1 MYDLMLYSLKTGA
14 CLAVFYLFYKLL
26 LSRETFHR
34 FNRVVLLAMLVLS
47 FVLPCCVVTLYR
59 DLPAPEPFVLP
70 VVTQPALPVEA
81 VAAAKPFPWREL
93 LAMLFAA
100 GVVAMLLWV
109 VVSLV
114 RVWSIVHGGRSER
127 LPGGMVLVRRPEKGS
142 PFSWGRY
149 IVVSEQDDD
158 ALLRDVLLH
167 EEAHLR
173 LHHSV
178 DLLVADLAGCLQ
190 WFNPA
195 MWLLRRELRAIHE
208 YEADEAV
215 LRSGVDAREYQMLLI
230 RKAAGR
236 RWCSVA
242 NSFNH
247 SKLKNRITMM
257 LRKKSSRWNYARA
270 LVFLPLVG
278 LALGAF
284 AETVYRVPVDK
295 GTQNSGTFLSSAVG
309 NGTSVAALVDSALRD
324 ASAEAGQSASEGLAG
339 SAQAALKQPAVRYF
353 INGREVTVSALDT
366 LKVER
371 IASVDVEKSDDPAS
385 GIVRITLRGNSSEGT
400 TDQYIYILDGQR
412 KSYAE
417 LDIDPSEIAS
427 VKVIK
432 EPSVIE
438 QFDRPEAKGV
448 VYILTN
454 DFARQ
459 LEGSLRAGAE
469 GLEAGRAGLEAARKH
484 LSGDEWKKVQ
494 QQLREAS
501 EQLEQAQRELDGQ
514 QTEASLRQQI
524 ATERRERRR
533 YEGLVARGAANTK
546 QLDDIDARIAVLEK
560 QLAAQNETL
569 EKGNRSVSGEIE
581 AIEAQLAQTDDMLAR
596 CVVTA
601 PTAGTV
607 LAKYAERGEMAQQ
620 GRALF
625 KMGALDRL
633 YLRAYMTAPQVTGL
647 KVGSRVTVLADM
659 GEEGTRRYEGTVAWI
674 SDKAEFTPKTIQTR
688 DERANLVYA
697 VKVAVKNDGFIKI
710 GMYGDV
716 LL

>member
-1 MYDLMLYSLKTGA
+1 M
-14 CLAVFYLFYKLL
+14 
-26 LSRETFHR
+26 
-34 FNRVVLLAMLVLS
+34 
-47 FVLPCCVVTLYR
+47 
-59 DLPAPEPFVLP
+59 
-70 VVTQPALPVEA
+70 
-81 VAAAKPFPWREL
+81 
-93 LAMLFAA
+93 
-100 GVVAMLLWV
+100 
-109 VVSLV
+109 
-114 RVWSIVHGGRSER
+114 
-127 LPGGMVLVRRPEKGS
+127 
-142 PFSWGRY
+142 
-149 IVVSEQDDD
+149 
-158 ALLRDVLLH
+158 
-167 EEAHLR
+167 
-173 LHHSV
+173 
-178 DLLVADLAGCLQ
+178 
-190 WFNPA
+190 
-195 MWLLRRELRAIHE
+195 RAIHE

-353 INGREVTVSALDT
+353 IDGREVTASALDT

-469 GLEAGRAGLEAARKH
+469 GLEAGRAGLEAARVGLEAARKH

-501 EQLEQAQRELDGQ
+501 EQLEQARRELDNQ
-514 QTEASLRQQI
+514 QTEASLEAARQYLNSDEWKAVQQQL
-524 ATERRERRR
+524 REAS
-533 YEGLVARGAANTK
+533 EQLK
-546 QLDDIDARIAVLEK
+546 QAQSELDGH
-560 QLAAQNETL
+560 QLASSSQTIVITGDGTFVSASASGAGSVPTSTSTSTSSSGSSAAAAAAGQGVPKGEPIISVKGGSTKPTSQKGVLWVIDGKEYRADKLKPGELDELLGEPSNIRSMMILKDASAIREYGRKARNGAIIVETN
-569 EKGNRSVSGEIE
+569 KKR
-581 AIEAQLAQTDDMLAR
+581 
-596 CVVTA
+596 
-601 PTAGTV
+601 
-607 LAKYAERGEMAQQ
+607 
-620 GRALF
+620 
-625 KMGALDRL
+625 
-633 YLRAYMTAPQVTGL
+633 
-647 KVGSRVTVLADM
+647 
-659 GEEGTRRYEGTVAWI
+659 
-674 SDKAEFTPKTIQTR
+674 
-688 DERANLVYA
+688 
-697 VKVAVKNDGFIKI
+697 
-710 GMYGDV
+710 
-716 LL
+716 

>member
-1 MYDLMLYSLKTGA
+1 
-14 CLAVFYLFYKLL
+14 
-26 LSRETFHR
+26 
-34 FNRVVLLAMLVLS
+34 
-47 FVLPCCVVTLYR
+47 
-59 DLPAPEPFVLP
+59 
-70 VVTQPALPVEA
+70 
-81 VAAAKPFPWREL
+81 
-93 LAMLFAA
+93 
-100 GVVAMLLWV
+100 
-109 VVSLV
+109 
-114 RVWSIVHGGRSER
+114 
-127 LPGGMVLVRRPEKGS
+127 
-142 PFSWGRY
+142 
-149 IVVSEQDDD
+149 
-158 ALLRDVLLH
+158 
-167 EEAHLR
+167 
-173 LHHSV
+173 
-178 DLLVADLAGCLQ
+178 
-190 WFNPA
+190 
-195 MWLLRRELRAIHE
+195 
-208 YEADEAV
+208 
-215 LRSGVDAREYQMLLI
+215 
-230 RKAAGR
+230 
-236 RWCSVA
+236 
-242 NSFNH
+242 
-247 SKLKNRITMM
+247 MM

-353 INGREVTVSALDT
+353 IDGREVTASALDT

-501 EQLEQAQRELDGQ
+501 EQLKQAQSELDGH
-514 QTEASLRQQI
+514 
-524 ATERRERRR
+524 
-533 YEGLVARGAANTK
+533 
-546 QLDDIDARIAVLEK
+546 
-560 QLAAQNETL
+560 QLASSPQTIVIT
-569 EKGNRSVSGEIE
+569 GDGTSVSASASGAGSVPTSTSTSTSGSSAAAAAAGQGVPKGEPIISVKGGSTKPTSQKGVLWVIDGKE
-581 AIEAQLAQTDDMLAR
+581 YRADKLKPGELDELLGEPSNIRSMMILKDASAIREYGRKAR
-596 CVVTA
+596 N
-601 PTAGTV
+601 
-607 LAKYAERGEMAQQ
+607 
-620 GRALF
+620 
-625 KMGALDRL
+625 GAIIVETNKKR
-633 YLRAYMTAPQVTGL
+633 
-647 KVGSRVTVLADM
+647 
-659 GEEGTRRYEGTVAWI
+659 
-674 SDKAEFTPKTIQTR
+674 
-688 DERANLVYA
+688 
-697 VKVAVKNDGFIKI
+697 
-710 GMYGDV
+710 
-716 LL
+716 

>member
-1 MYDLMLYSLKTGA
+1 
-14 CLAVFYLFYKLL
+14 
-26 LSRETFHR
+26 
-34 FNRVVLLAMLVLS
+34 
-47 FVLPCCVVTLYR
+47 
-59 DLPAPEPFVLP
+59 
-70 VVTQPALPVEA
+70 
-81 VAAAKPFPWREL
+81 
-93 LAMLFAA
+93 
-100 GVVAMLLWV
+100 
-109 VVSLV
+109 
-114 RVWSIVHGGRSER
+114 
-127 LPGGMVLVRRPEKGS
+127 
-142 PFSWGRY
+142 
-149 IVVSEQDDD
+149 
-158 ALLRDVLLH
+158 
-167 EEAHLR
+167 
-173 LHHSV
+173 
-178 DLLVADLAGCLQ
+178 
-190 WFNPA
+190 

-324 ASAEAGQSASEGLAG
+324 ASTEAGQSASEGLAG

-353 INGREVTVSALDT
+353 INGREVTASALDT

-432 EPSVIE
+432 ERSVIE

-469 GLEAGRAGLEAARKH
+469 GLEAGRAGLEAARVGLEAARKH

-501 EQLEQAQRELDGQ
+501 EQLEQARRELDNQQTEASLEAARQYLNSDEWKAVQQQLREASEQLEQAQRELDGQ
-514 QTEASLRQQI
+514 RLASSPQTI
-524 ATERRERRR
+524 VIT
-533 YEGLVARGAANTK
+533 GDGT
-546 QLDDIDARIAVLEK
+546 
-560 QLAAQNETL
+560 
-569 EKGNRSVSGEIE
+569 SVSASASGAGSVSTSTSTSTSSSGSSAAAAAAGQGMPQGEPIISVKGGSTKPTSQKGVLWVIDGKE
-581 AIEAQLAQTDDMLAR
+581 YRADKLKPGELDELLGEPSNIRSMMILKDASAIREYGRKAR
-596 CVVTA
+596 N
-601 PTAGTV
+601 
-607 LAKYAERGEMAQQ
+607 
-620 GRALF
+620 
-625 KMGALDRL
+625 GAIIVETNKKR
-633 YLRAYMTAPQVTGL
+633 
-647 KVGSRVTVLADM
+647 
-659 GEEGTRRYEGTVAWI
+659 
-674 SDKAEFTPKTIQTR
+674 
-688 DERANLVYA
+688 
-697 VKVAVKNDGFIKI
+697 
-710 GMYGDV
+710 
-716 LL
+716 

>member
-127 LPGGMVLVRRPEKGS
+127 LPGGMVLVRRPERGS

-353 INGREVTVSALDT
+353 IDGREVTASALDT

-469 GLEAGRAGLEAARKH
+469 GLEAGRAGLEAARVGLEAARKH

-514 QTEASLRQQI
+514 QTEASLEAARQYLNSDEWKAVQQQL
-524 ATERRERRR
+524 REAS
-533 YEGLVARGAANTK
+533 E
-546 QLDDIDARIAVLEK
+546 QLEQAQRELDGQR
-560 QLAAQNETL
+560 LASSSQTIVIT
-569 EKGNRSVSGEIE
+569 GDGTSVSASASGAGSVPTSTSTSTSTSGSSAAVAAAGQGVPKDEPIISVKGGSTKPTSQKGVLWVIDGKEYRADKLKPGELDELLGEPSNIRSMMILKDAS
-581 AIEAQLAQTDDMLAR
+581 AIREYGRKAR
-596 CVVTA
+596 N
-601 PTAGTV
+601 
-607 LAKYAERGEMAQQ
+607 
-620 GRALF
+620 
-625 KMGALDRL
+625 GAIIVETNKKR
-633 YLRAYMTAPQVTGL
+633 
-647 KVGSRVTVLADM
+647 
-659 GEEGTRRYEGTVAWI
+659 
-674 SDKAEFTPKTIQTR
+674 
-688 DERANLVYA
+688 
-697 VKVAVKNDGFIKI
+697 
-710 GMYGDV
+710 
-716 LL
+716 

>member
-127 LPGGMVLVRRPEKGS
+127 LPGGMVLVRRPERGS

-295 GTQNSGTFLSSAVG
+295 GTQNSGTFLSSA
-309 NGTSVAALVDSALRD
+309 
-324 ASAEAGQSASEGLAG
+324 EAGQSASEGLAG

-353 INGREVTVSALDT
+353 IDGREVTASALDT

-469 GLEAGRAGLEAARKH
+469 GLEAGRASLEAARKH

-514 QTEASLRQQI
+514 RLASSPQTI
-524 ATERRERRR
+524 VIT
-533 YEGLVARGAANTK
+533 GDGT
-546 QLDDIDARIAVLEK
+546 
-560 QLAAQNETL
+560 
-569 EKGNRSVSGEIE
+569 SVSASASGAGSVSTSTSTSTSSSGSSAAAAAAGQGMPKGEPIISVKGGSTKPTSQKGVLWVIDGKE
-581 AIEAQLAQTDDMLAR
+581 YRADKLKPGELDELLGEPSNIRSMMILKDASAIREYGRKAR
-596 CVVTA
+596 N
-601 PTAGTV
+601 
-607 LAKYAERGEMAQQ
+607 
-620 GRALF
+620 
-625 KMGALDRL
+625 GAIIVETNKKR
-633 YLRAYMTAPQVTGL
+633 
-647 KVGSRVTVLADM
+647 
-659 GEEGTRRYEGTVAWI
+659 
-674 SDKAEFTPKTIQTR
+674 
-688 DERANLVYA
+688 
-697 VKVAVKNDGFIKI
+697 
-710 GMYGDV
+710 
-716 LL
+716 

>member
-127 LPGGMVLVRRPEKGS
+127 LPGGMVLVRRPERGS

-324 ASAEAGQSASEGLAG
+324 AS
-339 SAQAALKQPAVRYF
+339 
-353 INGREVTVSALDT
+353 
-366 LKVER
+366 
-371 IASVDVEKSDDPAS
+371 VDVEKSDDPAS

-469 GLEAGRAGLEAARKH
+469 GLEAGRAGLEAARVGLEAARKH

-501 EQLEQAQRELDGQ
+501 EQLEQARRELDNQ
-514 QTEASLRQQI
+514 QTEASLEAARQYLNSDEWKAVQQQL
-524 ATERRERRR
+524 REAS
-533 YEGLVARGAANTK
+533 EQLK
-546 QLDDIDARIAVLEK
+546 QAQSELDGH
-560 QLAAQNETL
+560 QLASSSQTIVIT
-569 EKGNRSVSGEIE
+569 GDGTSVSASASGAGSVPTSTSTSTSTSGSSAAAAAAGQGVPKGEPIISVKGGSTKPTSQKGVLWVIDGKE
-581 AIEAQLAQTDDMLAR
+581 YRADKLKPGELDELLGEPSNIRSMMILKDASAIREYGRKAR
-596 CVVTA
+596 N
-601 PTAGTV
+601 
-607 LAKYAERGEMAQQ
+607 
-620 GRALF
+620 
-625 KMGALDRL
+625 GAIIVETNKKR
-633 YLRAYMTAPQVTGL
+633 
-647 KVGSRVTVLADM
+647 
-659 GEEGTRRYEGTVAWI
+659 
-674 SDKAEFTPKTIQTR
+674 
-688 DERANLVYA
+688 
-697 VKVAVKNDGFIKI
+697 
-710 GMYGDV
+710 
-716 LL
+716 

>member
-70 VVTQPALPVEA
+70 EVTQPALPVEA

-127 LPGGMVLVRRPEKGS
+127 LPGGMVLVRRPERGS

-195 MWLLRRELRAIHE
+195 MWLLRCELRAIHE

-295 GTQNSGTFLSSAVG
+295 GTQNSGTFLSSAVV

-353 INGREVTVSALDT
+353 IDGREVTASALDT

-469 GLEAGRAGLEAARKH
+469 GLEAGRASLEAARKH

-514 QTEASLRQQI
+514 RLASSPQTI
-524 ATERRERRR
+524 VIT
-533 YEGLVARGAANTK
+533 GDGT
-546 QLDDIDARIAVLEK
+546 
-560 QLAAQNETL
+560 
-569 EKGNRSVSGEIE
+569 SVSASASGAGSVSTSTSTSTSSSGSSAAAAAAGQGMPKGEPIISVKGGSTKPTSQKGVLWVIDGKE
-581 AIEAQLAQTDDMLAR
+581 YRADKLKPGELDELLGEPSNIRSMMILKDASAIREYGRKAR
-596 CVVTA
+596 N
-601 PTAGTV
+601 
-607 LAKYAERGEMAQQ
+607 
-620 GRALF
+620 
-625 KMGALDRL
+625 GAIIVETNKKR
-633 YLRAYMTAPQVTGL
+633 
-647 KVGSRVTVLADM
+647 
-659 GEEGTRRYEGTVAWI
+659 
-674 SDKAEFTPKTIQTR
+674 
-688 DERANLVYA
+688 
-697 VKVAVKNDGFIKI
+697 
-710 GMYGDV
+710 
-716 LL
+716 

>member
-127 LPGGMVLVRRPEKGS
+127 LPGGMVLVRRPERGS

-324 ASAEAGQSASEGLAG
+324 ASAEAWQSASEGLAG

-353 INGREVTVSALDT
+353 INGREVTASALDT

-469 GLEAGRAGLEAARKH
+469 GLEAGRAGLEAARVGLEAARKH
-484 LSGDEWKKVQ
+484 LSGDEWKKAVQ

-514 QTEASLRQQI
+514 RLASSPQTI
-524 ATERRERRR
+524 VIT
-533 YEGLVARGAANTK
+533 GDGT
-546 QLDDIDARIAVLEK
+546 
-560 QLAAQNETL
+560 
-569 EKGNRSVSGEIE
+569 SVSASASGAGSVSTSTSTSTSSSGSSAAAAAAGQGVPKGEPIISVKGGSTKPTSQKGVLWVIDGKE
-581 AIEAQLAQTDDMLAR
+581 YRADKLKPGELDELLGEPSNIRSMMILKDASAIREYGRKAR
-596 CVVTA
+596 N
-601 PTAGTV
+601 
-607 LAKYAERGEMAQQ
+607 
-620 GRALF
+620 
-625 KMGALDRL
+625 GAIIVETNKKR
-633 YLRAYMTAPQVTGL
+633 
-647 KVGSRVTVLADM
+647 
-659 GEEGTRRYEGTVAWI
+659 
-674 SDKAEFTPKTIQTR
+674 
-688 DERANLVYA
+688 
-697 VKVAVKNDGFIKI
+697 
-710 GMYGDV
+710 
-716 LL
+716 

>member
-353 INGREVTVSALDT
+353 IDGREVTASALDT

-501 EQLEQAQRELDGQ
+501 EQLKQAQSELDGH
-514 QTEASLRQQI
+514 
-524 ATERRERRR
+524 
-533 YEGLVARGAANTK
+533 
-546 QLDDIDARIAVLEK
+546 
-560 QLAAQNETL
+560 QLASSPQTIVIT
-569 EKGNRSVSGEIE
+569 GDGTSVSASASGAGSVPTSTSTSTSGSSAAAAAAGQGVPKGEPIISVKGGSTKPTSQKGVLWVIDGKE
-581 AIEAQLAQTDDMLAR
+581 YRADKLKPGELDELLGEPSNIRSMMILKDASAIREYGRKAR
-596 CVVTA
+596 N
-601 PTAGTV
+601 
-607 LAKYAERGEMAQQ
+607 
-620 GRALF
+620 
-625 KMGALDRL
+625 GAIIVETNKKR
-633 YLRAYMTAPQVTGL
+633 
-647 KVGSRVTVLADM
+647 
-659 GEEGTRRYEGTVAWI
+659 
-674 SDKAEFTPKTIQTR
+674 
-688 DERANLVYA
+688 
-697 VKVAVKNDGFIKI
+697 
-710 GMYGDV
+710 
-716 LL
+716 

>member
-127 LPGGMVLVRRPEKGS
+127 LPGGMVLVRRPERGS

-278 LALGAF
+278 LALGVF

-371 IASVDVEKSDDPAS
+371 IASVDVETSDDPAS

-469 GLEAGRAGLEAARKH
+469 GLEAGRAGLEAARVGLEAARKH

-501 EQLEQAQRELDGQ
+501 EQLEQARRELDNQQTEASLEAARQYLNSDEWKAVQQQLREASEQLEQAQRELDGQ
-514 QTEASLRQQI
+514 RLASSSQTI
-524 ATERRERRR
+524 VIT
-533 YEGLVARGAANTK
+533 GDGT
-546 QLDDIDARIAVLEK
+546 
-560 QLAAQNETL
+560 
-569 EKGNRSVSGEIE
+569 SVSASASGAGSVPTSTSTSTSTSSSGSSAAAAAAGQGVPKGEPIISVKGGSTKPTSQKGVLWVIDGKE
-581 AIEAQLAQTDDMLAR
+581 YRADKLKPGELDELLGEPSNIRSMMILKDASAIREYGRKAR
-596 CVVTA
+596 N
-601 PTAGTV
+601 
-607 LAKYAERGEMAQQ
+607 
-620 GRALF
+620 
-625 KMGALDRL
+625 GAIIVETNKKR
-633 YLRAYMTAPQVTGL
+633 
-647 KVGSRVTVLADM
+647 
-659 GEEGTRRYEGTVAWI
+659 
-674 SDKAEFTPKTIQTR
+674 
-688 DERANLVYA
+688 
-697 VKVAVKNDGFIKI
+697 
-710 GMYGDV
+710 
-716 LL
+716 

>member
-70 VVTQPALPVEA
+70 VVTQPALLVEA

-127 LPGGMVLVRRPEKGS
+127 LPGGMVLVRRSEKGS

-278 LALGAF
+278 LALGVF

-385 GIVRITLRGNSSEGT
+385 GIVRITLRGNFSEGT

-469 GLEAGRAGLEAARKH
+469 GLEAGRAGLEAARVGLEAARKH

-514 QTEASLRQQI
+514 RLASSSQTI
-524 ATERRERRR
+524 VIT
-533 YEGLVARGAANTK
+533 GDGT
-546 QLDDIDARIAVLEK
+546 
-560 QLAAQNETL
+560 
-569 EKGNRSVSGEIE
+569 SVSASASGAGSVPTSTSTSTSTSSSGSSAAAAAAGQGVPKGEPIISVKGGSTKPTSQKGVLWVIDGKE
-581 AIEAQLAQTDDMLAR
+581 YRADKLKPGELDELLGEPSNIRSMMILKDASAIREYGRKAR
-596 CVVTA
+596 N
-601 PTAGTV
+601 
-607 LAKYAERGEMAQQ
+607 
-620 GRALF
+620 
-625 KMGALDRL
+625 GAIIVETNKKR
-633 YLRAYMTAPQVTGL
+633 
-647 KVGSRVTVLADM
+647 
-659 GEEGTRRYEGTVAWI
+659 
-674 SDKAEFTPKTIQTR
+674 
-688 DERANLVYA
+688 
-697 VKVAVKNDGFIKI
+697 
-710 GMYGDV
+710 
-716 LL
+716 

>member
-1 MYDLMLYSLKTGA
+1 
-14 CLAVFYLFYKLL
+14 
-26 LSRETFHR
+26 
-34 FNRVVLLAMLVLS
+34 
-47 FVLPCCVVTLYR
+47 
-59 DLPAPEPFVLP
+59 
-70 VVTQPALPVEA
+70 
-81 VAAAKPFPWREL
+81 
-93 LAMLFAA
+93 
-100 GVVAMLLWV
+100 
-109 VVSLV
+109 
-114 RVWSIVHGGRSER
+114 
-127 LPGGMVLVRRPEKGS
+127 MVLVRRPEKGS

-230 RKAAGR
+230 RKAAGK

-353 INGREVTVSALDT
+353 INGREVTASALDT

-400 TDQYIYILDGQR
+400 T
-412 KSYAE
+412 YAE

-469 GLEAGRAGLEAARKH
+469 GLEAGRAGLEAARVGLEAARKH

-501 EQLEQAQRELDGQ
+501 EQLEQARRELDNQQTEASLEAARQYLNSDEWKAVQQQLREASEQLEQAQRELDGQ
-514 QTEASLRQQI
+514 RLASSPQTI
-524 ATERRERRR
+524 VIT
-533 YEGLVARGAANTK
+533 GDGT
-546 QLDDIDARIAVLEK
+546 
-560 QLAAQNETL
+560 
-569 EKGNRSVSGEIE
+569 SVSASASGAGSVSTSTSTSTSSSGSSAAAAAAGQGMPKGEPIISVKGGSTKPTSQKGVLWVIDGKE
-581 AIEAQLAQTDDMLAR
+581 YRADKLKPGELDELLGEPSNIRSMMILKDASAIREYGRKAR
-596 CVVTA
+596 N
-601 PTAGTV
+601 
-607 LAKYAERGEMAQQ
+607 
-620 GRALF
+620 
-625 KMGALDRL
+625 GAIIVETNKKR
-633 YLRAYMTAPQVTGL
+633 
-647 KVGSRVTVLADM
+647 
-659 GEEGTRRYEGTVAWI
+659 
-674 SDKAEFTPKTIQTR
+674 
-688 DERANLVYA
+688 
-697 VKVAVKNDGFIKI
+697 
-710 GMYGDV
+710 
-716 LL
+716 

>member
-70 VVTQPALPVEA
+70 VVTQPALLVEA

-127 LPGGMVLVRRPEKGS
+127 LPGGMVLVRRSEKGS

-278 LALGAF
+278 LALGVF

-353 INGREVTVSALDT
+353 INGREVTASALDT

-469 GLEAGRAGLEAARKH
+469 GLEAGRAGLEAARVGLEAARKH

-514 QTEASLRQQI
+514 RLASLPQTI
-524 ATERRERRR
+524 VITGDGTSVSASASGA
-533 YEGLVARGAANTK
+533 GLVSTSTSTSTSTSGSSAAAAAAGQGVPKGEPIISVKGGSTKPTSQKGVLWVIDGKEYRADKLKPGELDELLGEPSNIRSMMILKDASAIREYGRKARNGA
-546 QLDDIDARIAVLEK
+546 IIV
-560 QLAAQNETL
+560 ETN
-569 EKGNRSVSGEIE
+569 KKR
-581 AIEAQLAQTDDMLAR
+581 
-596 CVVTA
+596 
-601 PTAGTV
+601 
-607 LAKYAERGEMAQQ
+607 
-620 GRALF
+620 
-625 KMGALDRL
+625 
-633 YLRAYMTAPQVTGL
+633 
-647 KVGSRVTVLADM
+647 
-659 GEEGTRRYEGTVAWI
+659 
-674 SDKAEFTPKTIQTR
+674 
-688 DERANLVYA
+688 
-697 VKVAVKNDGFIKI
+697 
-710 GMYGDV
+710 
-716 LL
+716 

>member
-70 VVTQPALPVEA
+70 EVTQPALPVEA

-127 LPGGMVLVRRPEKGS
+127 LPGGMVLVRRPERGS

-195 MWLLRRELRAIHE
+195 MWLLRCELRAIHE

-353 INGREVTVSALDT
+353 IDGREVTASALDT

-469 GLEAGRAGLEAARKH
+469 GLEAGRASLEAARKH

-514 QTEASLRQQI
+514 RLASSPQTI
-524 ATERRERRR
+524 VIT
-533 YEGLVARGAANTK
+533 GDGT
-546 QLDDIDARIAVLEK
+546 
-560 QLAAQNETL
+560 
-569 EKGNRSVSGEIE
+569 SVSASASGAGSVSTSTSTSTSSSGSSAAAAAAGQGMPKGEPIISVKGGSTKPTSQKGVLWVIDGKE
-581 AIEAQLAQTDDMLAR
+581 YRADKLKPGELDELLGEPSNIRSMMILKDASAIREYGRKAR
-596 CVVTA
+596 N
-601 PTAGTV
+601 
-607 LAKYAERGEMAQQ
+607 
-620 GRALF
+620 
-625 KMGALDRL
+625 GAIIVETNKKR
-633 YLRAYMTAPQVTGL
+633 
-647 KVGSRVTVLADM
+647 
-659 GEEGTRRYEGTVAWI
+659 
-674 SDKAEFTPKTIQTR
+674 
-688 DERANLVYA
+688 
-697 VKVAVKNDGFIKI
+697 
-710 GMYGDV
+710 
-716 LL
+716 

>member
-127 LPGGMVLVRRPEKGS
+127 LPGGMVLVRRPERGS

-353 INGREVTVSALDT
+353 INGREVTASALDT

-469 GLEAGRAGLEAARKH
+469 GLEAGRAGLEAARVGLEAARKH

-514 QTEASLRQQI
+514 RLASSPQTI
-524 ATERRERRR
+524 VIT
-533 YEGLVARGAANTK
+533 GDGT
-546 QLDDIDARIAVLEK
+546 
-560 QLAAQNETL
+560 
-569 EKGNRSVSGEIE
+569 SVSASASGAGSVSTSTSTSTSTSSSGSSAAAAAAGQGMPKGEPIISVKGGSTKPTSQKGVLWVIDGKE
-581 AIEAQLAQTDDMLAR
+581 YRADKLKPGELDELLGEPSNIRSMMILKDASAIREYGRKAR
-596 CVVTA
+596 N
-601 PTAGTV
+601 
-607 LAKYAERGEMAQQ
+607 
-620 GRALF
+620 
-625 KMGALDRL
+625 GAIIVETNKKR
-633 YLRAYMTAPQVTGL
+633 
-647 KVGSRVTVLADM
+647 
-659 GEEGTRRYEGTVAWI
+659 
-674 SDKAEFTPKTIQTR
+674 
-688 DERANLVYA
+688 
-697 VKVAVKNDGFIKI
+697 
-710 GMYGDV
+710 
-716 LL
+716 

>member
-127 LPGGMVLVRRPEKGS
+127 LPGGMVLVRRPERGS

-324 ASAEAGQSASEGLAG
+324 AS
-339 SAQAALKQPAVRYF
+339 
-353 INGREVTVSALDT
+353 
-366 LKVER
+366 
-371 IASVDVEKSDDPAS
+371 VDVEKSDDPAS

-469 GLEAGRAGLEAARKH
+469 GLEAGRAGLEAARVGLEAARKH

-501 EQLEQAQRELDGQ
+501 EQLKQAQSELDGH
-514 QTEASLRQQI
+514 
-524 ATERRERRR
+524 
-533 YEGLVARGAANTK
+533 
-546 QLDDIDARIAVLEK
+546 
-560 QLAAQNETL
+560 QLASSSQTIVIT
-569 EKGNRSVSGEIE
+569 GDGTSVSASASGAGSVPTSTSTSTSTSGSSAAAAAAGQGVPKGEPIISVKGGSTKPTSQKGVLWVIDGKE
-581 AIEAQLAQTDDMLAR
+581 YRADKLKPGELDELLGEPSNIRSMMILKDASAIREYGRKAR
-596 CVVTA
+596 N
-601 PTAGTV
+601 
-607 LAKYAERGEMAQQ
+607 
-620 GRALF
+620 
-625 KMGALDRL
+625 GAIIVETNKKR
-633 YLRAYMTAPQVTGL
+633 
-647 KVGSRVTVLADM
+647 
-659 GEEGTRRYEGTVAWI
+659 
-674 SDKAEFTPKTIQTR
+674 
-688 DERANLVYA
+688 
-697 VKVAVKNDGFIKI
+697 
-710 GMYGDV
+710 
-716 LL
+716 

>member
-127 LPGGMVLVRRPEKGS
+127 LPGGMVLVRRPERGS

-353 INGREVTVSALDT
+353 INGREVTASALDT

-469 GLEAGRAGLEAARKH
+469 GLEAGRAGLEAARVGLEAARKH

-514 QTEASLRQQI
+514 RLASLPQTI
-524 ATERRERRR
+524 VITGDGTSVSASASGA
-533 YEGLVARGAANTK
+533 GLVSTSTSTSTSTSGSSAAAAAAGQGVPKGEPIISVKGGSTKPTSQKGVLWVIDGKEYRADKLKPGELDELLGEPSNIRSMMILKDASAIREYGRKARNGA
-546 QLDDIDARIAVLEK
+546 IIV
-560 QLAAQNETL
+560 ETN
-569 EKGNRSVSGEIE
+569 KKR
-581 AIEAQLAQTDDMLAR
+581 
-596 CVVTA
+596 
-601 PTAGTV
+601 
-607 LAKYAERGEMAQQ
+607 
-620 GRALF
+620 
-625 KMGALDRL
+625 
-633 YLRAYMTAPQVTGL
+633 
-647 KVGSRVTVLADM
+647 
-659 GEEGTRRYEGTVAWI
+659 
-674 SDKAEFTPKTIQTR
+674 
-688 DERANLVYA
+688 
-697 VKVAVKNDGFIKI
+697 
-710 GMYGDV
+710 
-716 LL
+716 

>member
-127 LPGGMVLVRRPEKGS
+127 LPGGMVLVRRPERGS

-278 LALGAF
+278 LALGVF

-324 ASAEAGQSASEGLAG
+324 ASAEAWQSASEGLAG

-469 GLEAGRAGLEAARKH
+469 GLEAGRAGLEAARVGLEAARKH

-514 QTEASLRQQI
+514 RLASSSQTI
-524 ATERRERRR
+524 VIT
-533 YEGLVARGAANTK
+533 GDGT
-546 QLDDIDARIAVLEK
+546 
-560 QLAAQNETL
+560 
-569 EKGNRSVSGEIE
+569 SVSASASGAGSVSTSTSTSTSTSSSGSSAAAAAAGQGMPKGEPIISVKGGSTKPTSQKGVLWVIDGKE
-581 AIEAQLAQTDDMLAR
+581 YRADKLKPGELDELLGEPSNIRSMMILKDASAIREYGRKAR
-596 CVVTA
+596 N
-601 PTAGTV
+601 
-607 LAKYAERGEMAQQ
+607 
-620 GRALF
+620 
-625 KMGALDRL
+625 GAIIVETNKKR
-633 YLRAYMTAPQVTGL
+633 
-647 KVGSRVTVLADM
+647 
-659 GEEGTRRYEGTVAWI
+659 
-674 SDKAEFTPKTIQTR
+674 
-688 DERANLVYA
+688 
-697 VKVAVKNDGFIKI
+697 
-710 GMYGDV
+710 
-716 LL
+716 

>member
-353 INGREVTVSALDT
+353 INGREVTASALDT

-417 LDIDPSEIAS
+417 LDIDPSEIAT

-469 GLEAGRAGLEAARKH
+469 GLEAGRAGLEAARVGLEAARQY

-494 QQLREAS
+494 QQLRDARQ
-501 EQLEQAQRELDGQ
+501 QLEQAQRELDGQ
-514 QTEASLRQQI
+514 RLASSPQTI
-524 ATERRERRR
+524 VIT
-533 YEGLVARGAANTK
+533 GDGT
-546 QLDDIDARIAVLEK
+546 
-560 QLAAQNETL
+560 
-569 EKGNRSVSGEIE
+569 SVSASASGAGSVSTSTSTSTSTSSSGSSAAAAAAGQEMPKGEPIISVKGGSTKPTSQKGVLWVIDGKE
-581 AIEAQLAQTDDMLAR
+581 YRADKLKPGELDELLGEPSNIRSMMILKDASAIREYGRKAR
-596 CVVTA
+596 N
-601 PTAGTV
+601 
-607 LAKYAERGEMAQQ
+607 
-620 GRALF
+620 
-625 KMGALDRL
+625 GAIIVETNKKR
-633 YLRAYMTAPQVTGL
+633 
-647 KVGSRVTVLADM
+647 
-659 GEEGTRRYEGTVAWI
+659 
-674 SDKAEFTPKTIQTR
+674 
-688 DERANLVYA
+688 
-697 VKVAVKNDGFIKI
+697 
-710 GMYGDV
+710 
-716 LL
+716 